1 MHNHDV
7 PAVSRCSRSGAGHRQ
22 RYPAVLLGLFVLIWL
37 ALAIR
42 PWYRQD
48 WLLENIIVF
57 VAVPLFIL
65 TFRRLRF
72 SNLAYTALFAF
83 LVLHEIGAHY
93 TYSEVPY
100 DQWFEATLGRS
111 LSELAGWERNHYDRL
126 IHFLYGF
133 LIFRLAWELQMAR
146 APATGIWRYLLPTT
160 FMLSHSVIYELVE
173 WAAALIFGGE
183 LGMAYLGTQGDVWDA
198 QKDVALAAAGTLS
211 ALGLVI
217 LAERR
222 RVGADVA
229 VARTNR

>member
-1 MHNHDV
+1 MQGHDV
-7 PAVSRCSRSGAGHRQ
+7 PAVSRSSLVRAGTSL
-22 RYPAVLLGLFVLIWL
+22 RYPPALLGVFIVIWF

-48 WLLENIIVF
+48 WLLENVIVF
-57 VAVPLFIL
+57 VALPLFVL

-72 SNLAYTALFAF
+72 SNLAYTALFVF

-100 DQWFEATLGRS
+100 DRWFESLLGRS
-111 LSELAGWERNHYDRL
+111 LSELVGWERNHYDRL

-133 LIFRLAWELQMAR
+133 LIFRLAWELQLAR
-146 APATGIWRYLLPTT
+146 APASGIWRYLMPAT

-217 LAERR
+217 LAGRR
-222 RVGADVA
+222 RNRAGVA
-229 VARTNR
+229 VTRTNR